1 MDEKVK
7 LLFIVTAHENNDCVE
22 DTINNI
28 KKFNTDVEPLIAIH
42 TSEKFR
48 DFDEERFS
56 NIQYLKISVC
66 MIHFCFEFC

>member
-1 MDEKVK
+1 MKKVK

-48 DFDEERFS
+48 DFDEERF
-56 NIQYLKISVC
+56 
-66 MIHFCFEFC
+66 